1 MSGRITWYAAS
12 HLHPEGSAMYCP
24 RAIWRGVT
32 LESLIDVRSLDMRL
46 WRVKDA
52 TGKVIAEGRCNR
64 WSVKSMMVNEASKAL
79 DALEVKDD

>member
-1 MSGRITWYAAS
+1 
-12 HLHPEGSAMYCP
+12 
-24 RAIWRGVT
+24 
-32 LESLIDVRSLDMRL
+32 MRL